1 MIRILTDSTSSIPP
15 QLRSDLGI
23 DTISLHVNYN
33 GQEFEEATM
42 DLDAFYADIYDM
54 KNNPPTSSQPS
65 PAAISAYLEEAAAAD
80 DQVIATCLS
89 SRMSGTFESVVSI
102 AAQVK
107 ERHPQFTYA
116 VIDSTTN
123 CMELGLPVIA
133 GARQRNQGATFDQ
146 CVAAIRD
153 AIHSTRFLFAPES
166 LKFLE
171 AGGRIGK
178 AAALLGSLVKISPV
192 LTVKD
197 GAAETFAKVRTYK
210 KEEDPESANAAL
222 WTLKTVLTNALKLL
236 HPYMPFIT
244 EEIFC
249 TLQSKEET
257 IMLSQWPE
265 YTDAWNFP
273 EEESAIERCKDL
285 VKGVRNVRTEMDVPP
300 SRKAKL
306 FVVSENADVR
316 EVFDNNREV
325 YVNLAFTSEITVQA
339 DKSGIG
345 EDAVSVVIPD
355 AVVYLPLEDLVDFEK
370 EKERLNKEKE
380 KLTKELAR
388 SRGMLSNEKFLSNA
402 KPEKVEEEKAK
413 LAKYEQMMA
422 QVEER
427 LAQMK

>member
-210 KEEDPESANAAL
+210 KALDKIVEAYRADTEGLGRAGAEALGLTDLAVHYIGSRTPAEQWARDVIEPLVGRSVLVTPASPVIGVHVGPAMGIAWQCARPIPGKFEAIVPE
-222 WTLKTVLTNALKLL
+222 V
-236 HPYMPFIT
+236 
-244 EEIFC
+244 
-249 TLQSKEET
+249 
-257 IMLSQWPE
+257 
-265 YTDAWNFP
+265 
-273 EEESAIERCKDL
+273 
-285 VKGVRNVRTEMDVPP
+285 
-300 SRKAKL
+300 
-306 FVVSENADVR
+306 VVSA
-316 EVFDNNREV
+316 
-325 YVNLAFTSEITVQA
+325 
-339 DKSGIG
+339 
-345 EDAVSVVIPD
+345 
-355 AVVYLPLEDLVDFEK
+355 
-370 EKERLNKEKE
+370 
-380 KLTKELAR
+380 
-388 SRGMLSNEKFLSNA
+388 
-402 KPEKVEEEKAK
+402 
-413 LAKYEQMMA
+413 
-422 QVEER
+422 
-427 LAQMK
+427 